1 MPVSPRRIAHSTNR
15 PTSYTLERI
24 GDMAFNNCNNLNNV
38 YTYTVLPI
46 NIDQNTFTNF
56 KATTL
61 WVPFGIIFCT
71 ILHHFLLKP
80 KLEHAVGNE
89 DTVLLQG
96 DQFLVDEGFLDAVDE
111 VVSGNRHTIYECL
124 FHCFFCLITDAK
136 ISKKMKVHK
145 VVDHKLVNF

>member
-89 DTVLLQG
+89 DAILSRVINSLSMRAFLMRSILDLLP
-96 DQFLVDEGFLDAVDE
+96 
-111 VVSGNRHTIYECL
+111 SG
-124 FHCFFCLITDAK
+124 
-136 ISKKMKVHK
+136 
-145 VVDHKLVNF
+145 

>member
-46 NIDQNTFTNF
+46 NIDQNTFTDF

-80 KLEHAVGNE
+80 KLEHTVGNE
-89 DTVLLQG
+89 DAVLLQG
-96 DQFLVDEGFLDAVDE
+96 DQFLVDEGFLDAVDI
-111 VVSGNRHTIYECL
+111 GFAAQRIG
-124 FHCFFCLITDAK
+124 FCYSLGGET
-136 ISKKMKVHK
+136 
-145 VVDHKLVNF
+145 

>member
-1 MPVSPRRIAHSTNR
+1 MHLSPFTFFEFLNAFQSCSNLESISLPGLTTIAESTFDGCSKLQEVR
-15 PTSYTLERI
+15 VPSTLERI

-61 WVPFGIIFCT
+61 WVSFGIIFCT

-80 KLEHAVGNE
+80 KLEHTVGRSE
-89 DTVLLQG
+89 ERRVG
-96 DQFLVDEGFLDAVDE
+96 K
-111 VVSGNRHTIYECL
+111 ECRSRWSPY
-124 FHCFFCLITDAK
+124 H
-136 ISKKMKVHK
+136 
-145 VVDHKLVNF
+145 

>member
-80 KLEHAVGNE
+80 KLE
-89 DTVLLQG
+89 DTVGEIDAVFFDGNQLFVNECL
-96 DQFLVDEGFLDAVDE
+96 LDAVDIRLAAQRIG
-111 VVSGNRHTIYECL
+111 VGDILSGE
-124 FHCFFCLITDAK
+124 A
-136 ISKKMKVHK
+136 
-145 VVDHKLVNF
+145 